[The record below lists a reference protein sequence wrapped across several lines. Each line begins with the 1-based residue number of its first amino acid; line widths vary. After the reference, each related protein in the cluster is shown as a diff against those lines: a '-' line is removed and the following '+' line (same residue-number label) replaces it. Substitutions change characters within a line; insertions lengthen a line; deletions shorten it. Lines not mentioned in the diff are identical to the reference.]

1 MIGHCKD
8 IIVYMCLVNPLTN
21 NAPIALY
28 FFFTLSNATQFY
40 MSVAESWTLL
50 TG

>member
-1 MIGHCKD
+1 MIVHCKD
-8 IIVYMCLVNPLTN
+8 IIVYMCLVNSLTN

-28 FFFTLSNATQFY
+28 FFTLSNATQFY
-40 MSVAESWTLL
+40 MSVAESCTLL